1 MSATVPT
8 HSFRERTPS
17 QRSGDRSFKEPI
29 IWGTTIFMLV
39 FHIGA
44 IAALFF
50 FTWKALAVFFVLWW
64 VAGSLGIGMSYHRL
78 LTHRGYKT
86 TKWMEYFLTT
96 CGTLAME
103 GGPIAWVA
111 THRVHHQNTDKEG
124 DPHSPRDGGIW
135 AHMGWI
141 LTGKAMHA
149 KTDELLPYVPDLRKD
164 KFHLWISE
172 YHYIP
177 MVVLGI
183 LLFALGGWPF
193 LLWGLFLRTVVGLH
207 ATWLV
212 NSATHM
218 WGSQRFLT
226 GDDSTNS
233 FWVAILTFGEGWH
246 NNHHAAPQVAKHG
259 IAWYEVDT
267 NWYGIATLR
276 LLGLAWD
283 IKLPKPLTAKT
294 AATKVEKLVPEDMS
308 VENPDALAAAAAGD

>member
-1 MSATVPT
+1 MSVIAPT
-8 HSFRERTPS
+8 HNFRERTPS
-17 QRSGDRSFKEPI
+17 QRSGDRTFKEPV
-29 IWGTTIFMLV
+29 IWSTTIFMIL
-39 FHIGA
+39 FHIA
-44 IAALFF
+44 AVAALFF
-50 FTWKALAVFFVLWW
+50 FTWKAFAVAFVLWW

-86 TKWMEYFLTT
+86 TKWMEYFLTA

-172 YHYIP
+172 YHYVPTVI
-177 MVVLGI
+177 LGI
-183 LLFALGGWPF
+183 VLFAVGGLPF
-193 LLWGLFLRTVVGLH
+193 LLWGLFFRMVVGLH

-259 IAWYEVDT
+259 IAWYEIDT

-283 IKLPKPLTAKT
+283 IKLPKALTVKT

-308 VENPDALAAAAAGD
+308 VVNPEVLAAAAAGD